1 MAYREIILMVM
12 KFLYHLFEY
21 FDFYGYLAYVRS
33 VLFWCFRCQ
42 LEHLHRYQNV
52 VTYCKY
58 CLMSCWIKFVIS
70 LNHCEKSFCIRSY
83 FDLHF
88 PVFGLNKQR
97 NSVSLCIQ
105 SKCGKKRTRV
115 TPNTNTF

>member
-42 LEHLHRYQNV
+42 LEHLHRYQ
-52 VTYCKY
+52 TYCKY

-70 LNHCEKSFCIRSY
+70 LNHCEKSFRIRSY